1 MVTAAAVALLFLLAA
16 LAAFQLA
23 LVGGAPFGRFAWG
36 GKHRVLPTALRIG
49 SLSSIVIYALIAA
62 IVAARADV
70 VDVGV
75 PEGWARVGCWVVT
88 AYLLL
93 GVAMNAASRSKPERN
108 VMTPL
113 CAVMCALSFV
123 VAVS

>member
-1 MVTAAAVALLFLLAA
+1 MVTAAAGALLFLLAA
-16 LAAFQLA
+16 LAVFQLA
-23 LVGGAPFGRFAWG
+23 LAGGAPFGRFAWG

-75 PEGWARVGCWVVT
+75 PEDWARVGCWVVT

-113 CAVMCALSFV
+113 CAVMCALSCV